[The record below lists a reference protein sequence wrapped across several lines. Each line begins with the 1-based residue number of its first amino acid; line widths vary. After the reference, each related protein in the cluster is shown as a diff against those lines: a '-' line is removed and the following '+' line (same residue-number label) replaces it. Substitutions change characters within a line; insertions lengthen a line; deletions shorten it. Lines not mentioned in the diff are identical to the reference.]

1 MVKRPSLTSTFTLL
15 PISKLRRLGI
25 VESSVADTRED
36 VGAIKSVFA
45 HLATKADVNEL
56 KSDVSAIKATLPHLA
71 TKAEVEEIRAEI
83 RAAIAPEPAFSQ
95 AGSGSHHGP
104 VVTARWVA
112 RNLSMAVSSVVRSDS
127 RLI

>member
-1 MVKRPSLTSTFTLL
+1 MRQPSASSEAFDDARFDRALKRAKDKIAHYLPLPAPLQRLVLKAPGQLL
-15 PISKLRRLGI
+15 CVNI
-25 VESSVADTRED
+25 ADIDWIE
-36 VGAIKSVFA
+36 
-45 HLATKADVNEL
+45 
-56 KSDVSAIKATLPHLA
+56 
-71 TKAEVEEIRAEI
+71 
-83 RAAIAPEPAFSQ
+83 AAGYYACLHVDPDTHEPAFSQ

>member
-36 VGAIKSVFA
+36 VSAIKSVFA

-56 KSDVSAIKATLPHLA
+56 KSDVSFLDFIVKHWTSCGFRVDMG
-71 TKAEVEEIRAEI
+71 KK
-83 RAAIAPEPAFSQ
+83 
-95 AGSGSHHGP
+95 
-104 VVTARWVA
+104 
-112 RNLSMAVSSVVRSDS
+112 
-127 RLI
+127 